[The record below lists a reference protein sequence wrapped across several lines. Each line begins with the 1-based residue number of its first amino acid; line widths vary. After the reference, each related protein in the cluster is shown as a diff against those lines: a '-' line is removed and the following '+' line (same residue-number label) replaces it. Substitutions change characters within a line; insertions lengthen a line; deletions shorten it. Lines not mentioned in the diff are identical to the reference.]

1 VTQNATGSIVSALV
15 ADDSDTGPEP
25 EPEGERHAE
34 SEYGDFPL
42 KRYLGME
49 LAGDELGVG
58 LAHVDVGPDH
68 LNPNGVV
75 HGAVL
80 FALVDTAMGKATMS
94 VISEPDRYC
103 ASIEVSLRFIRPAV
117 AGGVSATA
125 TVIKRGR
132 HVVHLEATVVGDDQR
147 LIATATGTFAI
158 LGA

>member
-94 VISEPDRYC
+94 VLDEGLYC
-103 ASIEVSLRFIRPAV
+103 ASVELSLRFIRPASSGELI
-117 AGGVSATA
+117 ADATI
-125 TVIKRGR
+125 VKRGR
-132 HVVHLEATVVGDDQR
+132 NIVYLEARVHDADDR
-147 LIATATGTFAI
+147 LIATSNGTFAI
-158 LGA
+158 LGG